1 MYLVLAV
8 AVISGSTDSQ
18 NGWGW
23 RGALKVIWSN
33 CPGLCPFEYLQR
45 ERLHSLSVQPVPALR
60 DPHST
65 TIAPYAQAAPPV
77 FHLRTL
83 PLVLS
88 LDTSE
93 KRLALSSLH
102 SPLRYLYKEAR
113 STLMSISVYH
123 GRPGTSKK
131 YHAQSNTCFV
141 KHISCIWFFFHVIL
155 YILWMY
161 KCRLDVDF

>member
-1 MYLVLAV
+1 M
-8 AVISGSTDSQ
+8 
-18 NGWGW
+18 
-23 RGALKVIWSN
+23 
-33 CPGLCPFEYLQR
+33 
-45 ERLHSLSVQPVPALR
+45 PALR

-102 SPLRYLYKEAR
+102 SPLRYLYKEVR
-113 STLMSISVYH
+113 SPLMSISVYH

-131 YHAQSNTCFV
+131 YHLSKILVAFD
-141 KHISCIWFFFHVIL
+141 FFSHNIVHSL
-155 YILWMY
+155 N
-161 KCRLDVDF
+161 V